1 MTKHSRQWFRP
12 ALMCMVALFVSPAMA
27 QSFDNLDDLDV
38 TMRMVV
44 DDEELT
50 NSVVR
55 EIELPEPMIRGQEI
69 RQGASGMPGQGRP
82 ERPDLDTAL
91 DAMERGQE
99 IGESASERASEARE
113 IIDSERPGRDGLLD
127 SLPGRN
133 GLTDLPGKHDLL
145 NDTEQLLDD
154 VGDKLDPDNKLEL

>member
-1 MTKHSRQWFRP
+1 MTTHDRQWLKP
-12 ALMCMVALFVSPAMA
+12 ALVCLVALLASPVMA
-27 QSFDNLDDLDV
+27 QARDDLDV

-55 EIELPEPMIRGQEI
+55 EIELPEPMAAGKTDRRGPPEVP
-69 RQGASGMPGQGRP
+69 ARP
-82 ERPDLDTAL
+82 ERPDIETAL

-113 IIDSERPGRDGLLD
+113 IIDSERPGNDGLLD
-127 SLPGRN
+127 SLPDKDDI
-133 GLTDLPGKHDLL
+133 TDLPGTGDVTDGVGELV
-145 NDTEQLLDD
+145 DD
-154 VGDKLDPDNKLEL
+154 AGDKLDKDNLEL